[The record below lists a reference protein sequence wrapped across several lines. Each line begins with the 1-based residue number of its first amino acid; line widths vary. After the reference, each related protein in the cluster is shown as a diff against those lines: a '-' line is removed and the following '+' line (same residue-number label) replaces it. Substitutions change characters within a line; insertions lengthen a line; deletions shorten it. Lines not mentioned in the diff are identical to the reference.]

1 MDFFPD
7 AVPYIFNI
15 LQSFTSISSLAVT
28 ITLLRLRAYNS
39 YSDSAVNKALKQ
51 IQIYNT
57 VYVGPSHESEASP
70 DLATLALFIV
80 YVF

>member
-1 MDFFPD
+1 ML
-7 AVPYIFNI
+7 YLIFVNI
-15 LQSFTSISSLAVT
+15 LQSFTSISSFAATL
-28 ITLLRLRAYNS
+28 TLLRLRAYNS
-39 YSDSAVNKALKQ
+39 HSDSAMNKALNP
-51 IQIYNT
+51 IQSYNT